1 MEALEAQIGR
11 RLQRARLAAGLS
23 QADVAEALGI
33 PRPAVSLM
41 ESGLRSVSS
50 VELAKLCRLYGKPA
64 SAFLFEP
71 DREPVLQR
79 FRAVSVEE
87 EDQAVI
93 QEAFEWCSYYA
104 WLEQAAFGSQRYEL
118 PVYPMPRGR
127 AIDQGE
133 YLARQ
138 ERRRLG
144 LDSSAVRSMVDLLE
158 DEGVKVGLRHFPAD
172 SQVSGSY
179 FFSPDLGPC
188 VVINRAEPA
197 SRRRFT
203 AAHEYAH
210 FLVDRND
217 SAGEVCAHYRRKEL
231 PEMRANAFAAAFL
244 LPTEGIR
251 NVLSAPEAEKGAVE
265 EEQIVHLA
273 HHFGA
278 SYEAVLWRLRNLRLV
293 DQERQQSIQG
303 FNFSALAHALGY
315 RDEPG
320 ASETAPDRFRA
331 VAVEAWRKGEIS
343 LGKLA
348 ELLDMPKRE
357 LTKLLGRQETSQS
370 RPSHATAAEPDWL

>member
-1 MEALEAQIGR
+1 
-11 RLQRARLAAGLS
+11 
-23 QADVAEALGI
+23 
-33 PRPAVSLM
+33 
-41 ESGLRSVSS
+41 VSS
-50 VELAKLCRLYGKPA
+50 VELAKFCRLYGKPA
-64 SAFLFEP
+64 GAFLFEP
-71 DREPVLQR
+71 EEEPVLQR

-87 EDQAVI
+87 TDHAVI
-93 QEAFEWCSYYA
+93 QEAFEWSRYYA

-144 LDSSAVRSMVDLLE
+144 LDSSAVPSLVDLLE
-158 DEGVKVGLRHFPAD
+158 DEGVKVGLRHFPPG

-188 VVINRAEPA
+188 VVINRAEPP

-217 SAGEVCAHYRRKEL
+217 NAGEVCAHSRRKEL

-244 LPTEGIR
+244 LPTDGVRSLLLDSDSERAG
-251 NVLSAPEAEKGAVE
+251 VGE
-265 EEQIVHLA
+265 EHVVHLA
-273 HHFGA
+273 QHFGA
-278 SYEAVLWRLRNLRLV
+278 SYEAVLWRLRNLRLI
-293 DQERQQSIQG
+293 DQVRHQSLQS
-303 FNFSALAHALGY
+303 FDFVTLARALGY
-315 RDEPG
+315 SQEPG
-320 ASETAPDRFRA
+320 SSETTPDRFRT
-331 VAVEAWRKGEIS
+331 VAIEAWRNGEIS

-348 ELLDMPKRE
+348 ELLETPKRD
-357 LTKLLGRQETSQS
+357 LTRLLARTEIAKP
-370 RPSHATAAEPDWL
+370 RPSHAPAAEPDWL